1 MGSEVLAV
9 IGLHSLKIQGL
20 GGLRDGKHT
29 SRILHSF
36 LVSNA
41 LRSPTLI
48 SMCYCYRECY
58 VYMFNLQQLYQ
69 SISACQEQVKGRT
82 RNLVLNG
89 PEKEILGILRN
100 ISLLLLL

>member
-1 MGSEVLAV
+1 M
-9 IGLHSLKIQGL
+9 
-20 GGLRDGKHT
+20 

-41 LRSPTLI
+41 LRNPIYFHMLLLS
-48 SMCYCYRECY
+48 CY
-58 VYMFNLQQLYQ
+58 VYMFNLQQSDQ
-69 SISACQEQVKGRT
+69 SIPACQEQVEGRT
-82 RNLVLNG
+82 WNLVLNG